1 MCGRERERERKSN
14 VSVSLRCA
22 RSPRTLFKE
31 SFKKNHIEQKREQK
45 STSTKHTNLSRFP
58 VPSDF
63 NHLQLIFNQRQ
74 RLQRT
79 LAVDAVVIFALDLKV
94 EARVSRWF

>member
-1 MCGRERERERKSN
+1 MLALAFAALVPAC
-14 VSVSLRCA
+14 
-22 RSPRTLFKE
+22 TLFKE

-45 STSTKHTNLSRFP
+45 STSTKHTNLSRSP

>member
-1 MCGRERERERKSN
+1 MCGRERERKSN

-22 RSPRTLFKE
+22 CSRALYLKK
-31 SFKKNHIEQKREQK
+31 SFEKKHIEQKREQK
-45 STSTKHTNLSRFP
+45 STSTTHTNLSRSP

>member
-1 MCGRERERERKSN
+1 MVERERKSN

-22 RSPRTLFKE
+22 CSRALYLK
-31 SFKKNHIEQKREQK
+31 SFKKNTT
-45 STSTKHTNLSRFP
+45 TSKKENKNPLLLKHTNLSRSP